1 MAKYREELL
10 KKYFGEENYD
20 SLANMVSEFQEH
32 LEVRMGDI
40 YLQKINNL
48 INPEQADKLVH
59 ALFQELEEFLTSKLP
74 EYISHLDVDLP
85 SLDMEKIT
93 HEFCD
98 PLYPYL
104 NCIFYNTYMK
114 KFRNK

>member
-1 MAKYREELL
+1 MDKHREELL

-48 INPEQADKLVH
+48 INPKQAGKLVN
-59 ALFQELEEFLTSKLP
+59 ALFQELEEFFTSKLP
-74 EYISHLDVDLP
+74 ECISRLDADLP

>member
-1 MAKYREELL
+1 MGKHREELL

-48 INPEQADKLVH
+48 INPEQAGKLVN
-59 ALFQELEEFLTSKLP
+59 ALFQELEEFFTSKLP
-74 EYISHLDVDLP
+74 ECISRLDADLP

-98 PLYPYL
+98 PLYTYFNDTYL
-104 NCIFYNTYMK
+104 E

>member
-20 SLANMVSEFQEH
+20 SLVNIVSKFQEH

-48 INPEQADKLVH
+48 INPK
-59 ALFQELEEFLTSKLP
+59 
-74 EYISHLDVDLP
+74 
-85 SLDMEKIT
+85 
-93 HEFCD
+93 
-98 PLYPYL
+98 
-104 NCIFYNTYMK
+104 
-114 KFRNK
+114 

>member
-1 MAKYREELL
+1 MDKHREELL

-20 SLANMVSEFQEH
+20 SLVNIISEFQEH

-48 INPEQADKLVH
+48 INPKQADKLVH
-59 ALFQELEEFLTSKLP
+59 ALFQEIEEFLTSKLP

-85 SLDMEKIT
+85 SLEKEKIT
-93 HEFCD
+93 RGFCD
-98 PLYPYL
+98 SLYPDL
-104 NCIFYNTYMK
+104 NCIFYNMYRK

>member
-1 MAKYREELL
+1 MDKHREELL

-48 INPEQADKLVH
+48 INPKQAGKLVN
-59 ALFQELEEFLTSKLP
+59 ALFQELEEFFTSKLP
-74 EYISHLDVDLP
+74 ECISRLDADLP
-85 SLDMEKIT
+85 SLDTEKIT

-98 PLYPYL
+98 PLYAYF
-104 NCIFYNTYMK
+104 NNTYLE